1 MNIVRLTTRIYP
13 DLSGPAVYTFMLSKY
28 VSGQDFRIFN
38 ISSMYDP
45 FHKKEKKINRYFNIY
60 YLPTNV
66 PTKDDS
72 IYKKIIFI
80 FTFIIF
86 SFKKILQLHHKHRID
101 LIHCDNPSLTG
112 IVALIFNY
120 IFRIPFIYTQH
131 GLDSPYKLDYLLE
144 IRSINHRSIY
154 HIIINRKMKAYFK
167 KNNADIRKIIWIP
180 NGIEMSK
187 FFHVKNYN
195 EKSRIIKE
203 LELSK
208 IIKVD
213 DFVIVYIGQMVFQQ
227 KVKGMIDFLY
237 GLNLFLGA
245 LNESEKKKVKLLYL
259 GEGLYSN
266 LLELKIRKLKLDS
279 NAFLLGEKKKVENFY
294 AISDISALTSHIE
307 GFPTAVLESIVS
319 GVPCIATDV
328 GEVKQLLDENLLVP
342 VGNREKI
349 SELLKRLFIDK
360 KLREELVKNS
370 LELVKRFDWK
380 NIAKIIKNVYLNVK
394 NEKVFT
400 HDFV

>member
-13 DLSGPAVYTFMLSKY
+13 DLSGPAVYAFMLSKY

-38 ISSMYDP
+38 ISSMFDP

-60 YLPTNV
+60 YLSTLV
-66 PTKDDS
+66 PTEDDS
-72 IYKKIIFI
+72 LSKKVKFI
-80 FTFIIF
+80 STFIIF
-86 SFKKILQLHHKHRID
+86 SFKKILQLHRKHRID
-101 LIHCDNPSLTG
+101 LIHCDNPSITG
-112 IVALIFNY
+112 VVALIFNY
-120 IFRIPFIYTQH
+120 LFKIPFIYTQH

-144 IRSINHRSIY
+144 LRPINSRSIY
-154 HIIINRKMKAYFK
+154 HIIITRNMLAYFE
-167 KNNADIRKIIWIP
+167 KNNADTRKMIWIP

-187 FFHVKNYN
+187 FFHVRNYN

-208 IIKVD
+208 VIEVN
-213 DFVIVYIGQMVFQQ
+213 DFIIVYIGQMVIEQ
-227 KVKGMIDFLY
+227 KVKGMIDFLH

-245 LNESEKKKVKLLYL
+245 LTENEKKIVKLLFL
-259 GEGLYSN
+259 GKGLYSN
-266 LLELKIRKLKLDS
+266 LLESEIRELRLE
-279 NAFLLGEKKKVENFY
+279 NNVFLLGERKKVENFY
-294 AISDISALTSHIE
+294 AISDISALTSHVE
-307 GFPTAVLESIVS
+307 GFPTVVLESIAS

-328 GEVKQLLDENLLVP
+328 GEIRQLLDKNLLVP

-349 SELLKRLFIDK
+349 AELLKRLFIDK

-394 NEKVFT
+394 NEKAFPRAL
-400 HDFV
+400 

>member
-13 DLSGPAVYTFMLSKY
+13 DLGGPAIYAFMLSKY

-38 ISSMYDP
+38 ISSRSDS
-45 FHKKEKKINRYFNIY
+45 FGKKEKKINPYFYIY
-60 YLPTNV
+60 YLPTIV
-66 PTKDDS
+66 PTEDDS
-72 IYKKIIFI
+72 ISKKIKFI

-86 SFKKILQLHHKHRID
+86 SFKKILQLHRKHRID
-101 LIHCDNPSLTG
+101 LIHCDNPSITG
-112 IVALIFNY
+112 LVALIFY
-120 IFRIPFIYTQH
+120 YLFEIPFIYTQH

-144 IRSINHRSIY
+144 LGSIHHRSIY
-154 HIIINRKMKAYFK
+154 HIIISRKMKVYFE
-167 KNNADIRKIIWIP
+167 KNNADTRKIIWIP

-187 FFHVKNYN
+187 FFHVKNSN

-213 DFVIVYIGQMVFQQ
+213 DFIIVYIGHMVFQQ

-237 GLNLFLGA
+237 GLNLFFGA
-245 LNESEKKKVKLLYL
+245 LNEREKEKVKLLYL

-266 LLELKIRKLKLDS
+266 LLELEIRKLRLDC
-279 NAFLLGEKKKVENFY
+279 NVFLLGEKKKVENFY

-307 GFPTAVLESIVS
+307 EFPTVVLESIVS

-328 GEVKQLLDENLLVP
+328 GEARQLLDKNLLVP
-342 VGNREKI
+342 VGDREKI
-349 SELLKRLFIDK
+349 AELLKRLFIDK
-360 KLREELVKNS
+360 KLREVLVKNS

-394 NEKVFT
+394 NEKESVYT
-400 HDFV
+400 